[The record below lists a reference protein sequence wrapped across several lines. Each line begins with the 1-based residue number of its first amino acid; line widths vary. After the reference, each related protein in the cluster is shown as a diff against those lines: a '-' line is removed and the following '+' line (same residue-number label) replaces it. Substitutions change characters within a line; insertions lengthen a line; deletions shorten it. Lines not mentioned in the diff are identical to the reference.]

1 MAKTLYDA
9 CLKSTGAKIFE
20 FWWWPGMGPKNETL
34 AGYMKR
40 RWHGNVVARP
50 HVEEVAAS

>member
-1 MAKTLYDA
+1 MKTLYDA
-9 CLKSTGAKIFE
+9 CLKSTGEKIFE

-50 HVEEVAAS
+50 HVSEVAAS